1 MIWTQKFLTQVQS
14 EIIMIDRLDLE
25 QQIMQCW
32 NIVDDLDYLGKLL
45 ETDDA
50 QNLLIGLKALY
61 QAKFEKLFDT
71 FERYISK

>member
-1 MIWTQKFLTQVQS
+1 MT
-14 EIIMIDRLDLE
+14 DRFDLE

-32 NIVDDLDYLGKLL
+32 NIVDDLDYLGEML
-45 ETDDA
+45 ETDDT

-71 FERYISK
+71 FERYIRA